1 MCGGMIILEWRS
13 IGNRKL
19 PEILPNA
26 WLTPPNLGLSAPT
39 FSNLAPSPPLQPAV
53 CLLQTQMLKK
63 YTAWSP
69 RFRKHF
75 KLLESV
81 QNSRSYHKT
90 KIACQNEF
98 STVKNTP
105 DKIMKK
111 LVHGNLGNLIFSTRI
126 WWILFW
132 TYLREFWIFFVEN
145 FFKKSVWFFS
155 VSKR

>member
-1 MCGGMIILEWRS
+1 MDMVWVCLDVPATNVAR
-13 IGNRKL
+13 L
-19 PEILPNA
+19 
-26 WLTPPNLGLSAPT
+26 LT
-39 FSNLAPSPPLQPAV
+39 LQTTACLLQTAICLLQTAV
-53 CLLQTQMLKK
+53 CLLQAQMLKK

-155 VSKR
+155 VSNR